1 MTDRKANIIDAF
13 WLIAL
18 LLYSIILILGSIYPR
33 GYAPSNYHFTLL
45 DNAQLAV
52 PIVHVFLTWIS
63 ILKWKFQKW
72 VLLVNLCFC
81 FTIMSA
87 LLWMLRSNDVN
98 VFIVILMVIWVLIVR
113 RSIGQWRSLKQQ
125 GVLR

>member
-1 MTDRKANIIDAF
+1 MTDRKANIIDVF

-33 GYAPSNYHFTLL
+33 GYAPPNYHFTLL
-45 DNAQLAV
+45 DNARLAV

-98 VFIVILMVIWVLIVR
+98 VFIVILMVIWVLLVR
-113 RSIGQWRSLKQQ
+113 RSIGQWRSLKQH